1 MVLTS
6 KQKDQLNK
14 DILEYLV
21 KNEYKETALKFAE
34 EITVSLADV
43 DPEGNRLEI
52 KWKSIL
58 TLQKKIAALEEEN
71 ASLKKDIATLPNK
84 KQNLPPNS
92 EDLYILKKPAKY

>member
-1 MVLTS
+1 MVLTG

-21 KNEYKETALKFAE
+21 KNEYKETSQKFAE
-34 EITVSLADV
+34 EITFSLADV

-58 TLQKKIAALEEEN
+58 TLQKKISALEEEN
-71 ASLKKDIATLPNK
+71 ENLKKDIATLPNK
-84 KQNLPPNS
+84 KQNIPLTL
-92 EDLYILKKPAKY
+92 D